1 MSELRLKGQE
11 ISVRAVADGVVVDS
25 IDSVSNFNENVDL
38 EQKQEGFLG
47 ETANRFD
54 QQFNGFGGDFEFQV
68 HNSRWVAFQEL
79 IIAKAKRENPG
90 VIFNV
95 VVTEFY
101 PNGDTVVSTY
111 VDVSW
116 GAMPKS
122 VPSKN
127 DYVKIK
133 GQFACASRPTQ
144 VNSLA

>member
-1 MSELRLKGQE
+1 MTDLRLKGQE

-25 IDSVSNFNENVDL
+25 LDSISNFNENVDI
-38 EQKQEGFLG
+38 ETKSEGFLG

-54 QQFNGFGGDFEFQV
+54 SQFNGFGGDFEFQV
-68 HNSRWVAFQEL
+68 HNSRWVAFQQL

-95 VVTEFY
+95 IVTEFY
-101 PNGDTVVSTY
+101 PNGDTVVYSY
-111 VDVSW
+111 VDASF
-116 GAMPKS
+116 GAMPKTIA
-122 VPSKN
+122 SKN

-133 GQFACASRPTQ
+133 GSFQCTDRPAQ